1 MKTIAIIPAYNEEK
15 HIKKVILNVRKYV
28 DCVLAINDG
37 SKDKTIKE
45 IKKTKCEFIDFK
57 ENKGKGNA
65 MKAGIEYAI
74 SNKFDVLVFIDADG
88 QHDASEIPKLISEI
102 KKGYD
107 IIIGRRKKRHS
118 SMPLIRRVSNF
129 IASSLVSLVIR
140 QDIRDVQSG
149 YRAISVSKLKGLK
162 FVSQRYDIEAEMLIK
177 LARNKA
183 KIKEVIVKTIYAD
196 ETSTVHLI
204 KDTYQFFRMLFKGI
218 KWEYF

>member
-1 MKTIAIIPAYNEEK
+1 
-15 HIKKVILNVRKYV
+15 
-28 DCVLAINDG
+28 
-37 SKDKTIKE
+37 
-45 IKKTKCEFIDFK
+45 
-57 ENKGKGNA
+57 